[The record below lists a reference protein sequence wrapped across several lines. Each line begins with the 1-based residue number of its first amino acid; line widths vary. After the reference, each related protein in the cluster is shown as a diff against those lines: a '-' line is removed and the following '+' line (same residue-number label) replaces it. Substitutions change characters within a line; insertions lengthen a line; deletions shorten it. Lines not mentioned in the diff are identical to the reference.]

1 MSDVPKSGLVKMSGR
16 PDRSYPTLADV
27 HTVTRPVLAKHGL
40 CVVQDVLVDGDWVR
54 VLTTLIH
61 SSGEKL
67 GFGPIGF
74 PAGRDP
80 QATGSSVTYARRY
93 GLLAALGLA
102 GEDDDGAS
110 AASRPEQQVVPA
122 PSPRPRGGA
131 APPGGTSLPP
141 RGGVPSGSSG
151 ARQAKTVAAAISR
164 AEEWRARVKALP
176 AGPVRAGAAKV
187 FTDAGAT
194 PGVELSG
201 EQAVV
206 VLGGLKR
213 HEARIVLL
221 ESERDNPPAD
231 DLELFDDGP
240 PLDDEGVTG
249 E

>member
-102 GEDDDGAS
+102 GEDDDGAQ
-110 AASRPEQQVVPA
+110 ASSKPAERVV
-122 PSPRPRGGA
+122 
-131 APPGGTSLPP
+131 
-141 RGGVPSGSSG
+141 
-151 ARQAKTVAAAISR
+151 
-164 AEEWRARVKALP
+164 
-176 AGPVRAGAAKV
+176 
-187 FTDAGAT
+187 
-194 PGVELSG
+194 
-201 EQAVV
+201 
-206 VLGGLKR
+206 
-213 HEARIVLL
+213 
-221 ESERDNPPAD
+221 
-231 DLELFDDGP
+231 
-240 PLDDEGVTG
+240 
-249 E
+249 